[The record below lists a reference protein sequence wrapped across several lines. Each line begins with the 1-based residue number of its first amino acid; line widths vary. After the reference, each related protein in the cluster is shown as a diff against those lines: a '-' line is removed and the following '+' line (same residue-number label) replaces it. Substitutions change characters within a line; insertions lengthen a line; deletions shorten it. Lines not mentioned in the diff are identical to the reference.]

1 MFLQLRRSSRSRMFL
16 KGVQPTKAGGRNAK
30 EKGRAELISTTK
42 RPSSA
47 ICCVRSAHL
56 SLPVFLHLEDPN
68 TTISSESRGRTLT
81 TRSYVLLGTFREKQ
95 LEFLLAITNH
105 FSHSALILGPKYN
118 QAQTKFVLDILEYS
132 YLVLLWS
139 TIFIFNHEYL

>member
-68 TTISSESRGRTLT
+68 TTRSSESRGRTLT

-105 FSHSALILGPKYN
+105 FSHSAPSWVQNI
-118 QAQTKFVLDILEYS
+118 TKRKQNLF
-132 YLVLLWS
+132 
-139 TIFIFNHEYL
+139 